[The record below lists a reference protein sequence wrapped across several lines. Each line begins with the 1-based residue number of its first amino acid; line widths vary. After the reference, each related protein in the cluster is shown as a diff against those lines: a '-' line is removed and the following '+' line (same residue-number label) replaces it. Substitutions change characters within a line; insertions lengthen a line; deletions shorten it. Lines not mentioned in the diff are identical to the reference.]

1 MLEIKHIDAFYGKAQ
16 ALFDVSMKVEESEIV
31 ALVGS
36 NGAGKTT
43 TLNSISGLL
52 RPSSGSVEFLG
63 KRIDGLKTYAIVEL
77 GISHIPEGRRPFP
90 DMSVRENLEMGAY
103 LQRVWKTRGE
113 ALEQIYTVFPVL
125 KKKEKQLARTLSG
138 GEQQMLVMGRGMMSR
153 PKMCMI
159 DEPSSGLAP
168 ILILEIFRIV
178 QSLREQGITILL
190 IEQNVRHTLEI
201 ADRGYVI
208 ENGRVILAGESED
221 LLGDE
226 MIRKAYLGL

>member
-1 MLEIKHIDAFYGKAQ
+1 MLEIRNIDAFYGKVQ
-16 ALFDVSMKVEESEIV
+16 ALCGVSMKVDESEIV

-52 RPSSGSVEFLG
+52 RPSSGSVEFCG
-63 KRIDGLKTYAIVEL
+63 KRIDGLKTYSVVEL

-103 LQRVWKTRGE
+103 LMRVWKQRGE
-113 ALEQIYTVFPVL
+113 TLDRIYSLFPVL
-125 KKKEKQLARTLSG
+125 QKKEKLLARMLSG
-138 GEQQMLVMGRGMMSR
+138 GEQQMLVMGRGMMSN
-153 PKMCMI
+153 PKLCMI

-168 ILILEIFRIV
+168 ILIREVFRIV
-178 QSLREQGITILL
+178 KSLRDQGTTILL
-190 IEQNVRHTLEI
+190 IEQNVRQTLEI

-208 ENGRVILAGESED
+208 ENGRVILEGESKG

-226 MIRKAYLGL
+226 LIKKAYLGL

>member
-1 MLEIKHIDAFYGKAQ
+1 MLRIKNIDAFYGKAQ
-16 ALFDVSMKVEESEIV
+16 ALFDVSLKVDEAEIV

-63 KRIDGLKTYAIVEL
+63 KRIDGLKTYSIVEK

-103 LQRVWKTRGE
+103 LKRVWKNREET
-113 ALEQIYTVFPVL
+113 LEQVYSLFPVL
-125 KKKEKQLARTLSG
+125 KKKENQLARNLSG
-138 GEQQMLVMGRGMMSR
+138 GEQQMLVMGRGIMSG
-153 PKMCMI
+153 PKLCMI

-168 ILILEIFRIV
+168 LLILEVFRII
-178 QSLREQGITILL
+178 QSLRDQGITILL
-190 IEQNVRHTLEI
+190 IEQNVQHALEI

-208 ENGRVILAGESED
+208 ENGRVVLEGESKD
-221 LLGDE
+221 LLGSE
-226 MIRKAYLGL
+226 MIKKAYLGL

>member
-1 MLEIKHIDAFYGKAQ
+1 MLEIRNIDAFYGKAQ
-16 ALFDVSMKVEESEIV
+16 ALFDVSLTVGESEIV

-52 RPSSGSVEFLG
+52 RPSSGSVEFQG
-63 KRIDGLKTYAIVEL
+63 KRIDGLKTFSIVEM

-103 LQRVWKTRGE
+103 LQRVWKKRAG
-113 ALEQIYTVFPVL
+113 ALEKVFTLFPVL
-125 KKKEKQLARTLSG
+125 KRKKKHLARTLSG
-138 GEQQMLVMGRGMMSR
+138 GEQQMLVMGRGIMSN
-153 PKMCMI
+153 PKMCLI

-168 ILILEIFRIV
+168 ILIKEIFRII
-178 QSLREQGITILL
+178 QSLREEGITILL

-208 ENGRVILAGESED
+208 ENGRVILAGKSKE

-226 MIRKAYLGL
+226 MVKKAYLGL